1 MPWTDVVMAW
11 AAVATAVF
19 TLGLLIT
26 AICAIKPAKETWKAA
41 AEANRQAERDS
52 REQSRPYVT
61 AQIVP
66 GLAGITGWDLRI
78 MNTGRTA
85 ARNLTMDYDRWP
97 TKDEGDGEPLETWDI
112 VSRSVHAMFTTPR
125 TLAPGASLRVVWL
138 LERGPTESVK
148 HSDPP
153 RGLGRTGVISLSYG
167 SDDPKAPIY
176 NDSFEVM
183 IENAGLWPVPED
195 GPEPPSDL
203 GEVANRADTLMRVL
217 IRRLG
222 ELGR

>member
-66 GLAGITGWDLRI
+66 GLAGITSWDLRI

-85 ARNLTMDYDRWP
+85 ARNLTMDYDQWP
-97 TKDEGDGEPLETWDI
+97 RGQDEEAEWPDAWDR
-112 VSRSVHAMFTTPR
+112 VSRSLHTMFATPR
-125 TLAPGASLRVVWL
+125 TLAPGTSSRVLWL
-138 LERGPTESVK
+138 IDRKEHETTPPMGLSKDGTVSV
-148 HSDPP
+148 
-153 RGLGRTGVISLSYG
+153 RYN
-167 SDDPKAPIY
+167 SDDPKAPRY
-176 NDSFEVM
+176 EDSFDVM
-183 IENAGLWPVPED
+183 IENSGLWPVPES
-195 GPEPPSDL
+195 GPNFSKTVSE
-203 GEVANRADTLMRVL
+203 EAKQANKLMKVL
-217 IRRLG
+217 IRRVG

>member
-1 MPWTDVVMAW
+1 MSWTDVVTAW
-11 AAVATAVF
+11 ATVASAVF

-26 AICAIKPAKETWKAA
+26 AICAIKPAKRTWEAA

-66 GLAGITGWDLRI
+66 GLAGIASWDLKI

-85 ARNLTMDYDRWP
+85 ARNLTMDYDQWP
-97 TKDEGDGEPLETWDI
+97 TKDEGDGAPLETWDV
-112 VSRSVHAMFTTPR
+112 VSRAVHTMFVTPR
-125 TLAPGASLRVVWL
+125 TLAPGASLRVMWL
-138 LERGPTESVK
+138 LDRRPKEDIES
-148 HSDPP
+148 SSPP

-167 SDDPKAPIY
+167 SDDPKASIY

-183 IENAGLWPVPED
+183 IENSGLWPVPED
-195 GPEPPSDL
+195 GPNPPKDL
-203 GEVANRADTLMRVL
+203 GKVAQRADTLMRVL
-217 IRRLG
+217 IRRIG

>member
-1 MPWTDVVMAW
+1 MLWTDVVTAW
-11 AAVATAVF
+11 ATVASAVF

-26 AICAIKPAKETWKAA
+26 AICAIKPAKRTWEAA

-66 GLAGITGWDLRI
+66 GLAGITSWDLRI

-85 ARNLTMDYDRWP
+85 ARNLTMDYDQWP

-112 VSRSVHAMFTTPR
+112 VSRSVHTMFTTPR
-125 TLAPGASLRVVWL
+125 TLAPGASLRVMWL
-138 LERGPTESVK
+138 LDRGPTENVK

-153 RGLGRTGVISLSYG
+153 EGPR
-167 SDDPKAPIY
+167 K
-176 NDSFEVM
+176 
-183 IENAGLWPVPED
+183 D
-195 GPEPPSDL
+195 GGHL
-203 GEVANRADTLMRVL
+203 AVL
-217 IRRLG
+217 RQ
-222 ELGR
+222 